1 MPISETEV
9 EKPAAQGAAMEI
21 TVSRQDLVRELTATQ
36 SVVERKTTIPIL
48 SNFLLEAE
56 EDRLNIT
63 ATDLDQAIRTSTAVK
78 VKKPG
83 SCTVPARKLYDYI
96 KLLPEG
102 DISIKL
108 LENHWV
114 QIRSGRSN
122 TKIVGMARANYP
134 QVPEFPAVAA
144 TSISLIALKTL
155 IARTIFA
162 ISNEESRYTL
172 NGALLV
178 IKAESLAMV
187 ATDGHRL
194 SYVEK
199 PNENLE
205 GISGEKRVLIPRKA
219 LQELQQLLTV
229 TEVEKVEF
237 ADDEHTLFF
246 RVGHRTLSTRKL
258 SGQFPNFEAVM
269 PRDNTKFA
277 VVRCSELS
285 AAIQRVA
292 QFADERS
299 GAIRMRL
306 EGNELR
312 SAPTQLNQAR
322 AKTPSTPPTP
332 ATPSWWASTR
342 YTFSTSSKP
351 SATRVKSAS
360 NSRTPSPP
368 ARCVQKTPTPNTSI
382 ATSLCRCGFEEATQK
397 RQSHSAEVFV
407 PVACQI
413 PPSLWLR
420 SLSPGAATGRVAP
433 ICLPATGL
441 PHSGHCLVWLPRNIL
456 VFTGQLRDC
465 ILVPVCQ
472 PRALA
477 LPVTIP
483 RATQG

>member
-1 MPISETEV
+1 MPKVESEV
-9 EKPAAQGAAMEI
+9 ENAVVSGAAMEI
-21 TVSRQDLVRELTATQ
+21 TVSRQDLVKELTATQ

-48 SNFLLEAE
+48 SNFLIEAE
-56 EDRLNIT
+56 DDRLNIT
-63 ATDLDQAIRTSTAVK
+63 ATDLDQAMRTSTEAK

-83 SCTVPARKLYDYI
+83 SCTIPARKLYDYV
-96 KLLPEG
+96 KLLPDG

-122 TKIVGMARANYP
+122 TKMVGMARANYP

-144 TSISLIALKTL
+144 TSISSLALKTL
-155 IARTIFA
+155 IGHTIFA

-194 SYVEK
+194 AFVEK
-199 PNENLE
+199 PNEVLE

-219 LQELQQLLTV
+219 LQELQQLLSV
-229 TEVEKVEF
+229 SDVEKVEF

-277 VVRCSELS
+277 VVRSSELS

-299 GAIRMRL
+299 GAIRLRL
-306 EGNELR
+306 ESNELKITSNSAESGESEDIIDTPYSNDPIAVGFNSVYILDFLKALGNEGEVRLEFKDSQ
-312 SAPTQLNQAR
+312 SAGQMRPEDPDAEF
-322 AKTPSTPPTP
+322 KY
-332 ATPSWWASTR
+332 R
-342 YTFSTSSKP
+342 YVLMP
-351 SATRVKSAS
+351 MR
-360 NSRTPSPP
+360 
-368 ARCVQKTPTPNTSI
+368 I
-382 ATSLCRCGFEEATQK
+382 
-397 RQSHSAEVFV
+397 
-407 PVACQI
+407 
-413 PPSLWLR
+413 
-420 SLSPGAATGRVAP
+420 
-433 ICLPATGL
+433 
-441 PHSGHCLVWLPRNIL
+441 
-456 VFTGQLRDC
+456 
-465 ILVPVCQ
+465 
-472 PRALA
+472 
-477 LPVTIP
+477 
-483 RATQG
+483 